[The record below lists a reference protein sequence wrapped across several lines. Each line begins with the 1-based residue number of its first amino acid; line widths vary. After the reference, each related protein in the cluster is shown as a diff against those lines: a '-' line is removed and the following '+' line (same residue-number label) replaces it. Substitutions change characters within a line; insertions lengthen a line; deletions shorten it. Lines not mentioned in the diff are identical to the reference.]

1 MWYLN
6 LNAVAA
12 LCGMAAALALTR
24 FWPHNKRVLTLVFC
38 LGFLYVFSKP
48 LFAFYAVY
56 TALNYA
62 GYVFLCRIGQR
73 RRMWFAVLVAANVAA
88 VAGLRAHGMISIE
101 QPIILLGLIYNVLK
115 VIDALYFAY
124 YLGKD
129 GQAGPLDYFN
139 FVLFIPTFTSG
150 PILKF
155 RDFLADVKTPY
166 RVTAE
171 ELESSVKRIIAGMF
185 KKIVIVPYMWDVFHR
200 VLAAPEL
207 NTHQSLF
214 LMVWFYALIY
224 FDFSG
229 YSDIAIG
236 FGRLMGYNVPENFKK
251 PFLSPTLTQ
260 YWRNWHATLGDWFR
274 DHIFMLVSRKTP
286 SRRTAAGL
294 SMLIMTLIGLWH
306 GFTWLYLMWGIYHGI
321 LLALENLLNR
331 TTVNKRKVSKTYF
344 YARCLLVQL
353 CVTAAVIVY
362 SENAET
368 VLRIYRGL
376 LSLPAF

>member
-129 GQAGPLDYFN
+129 GQAGPLDYYN

-155 RDFLADVKTPY
+155 RDFLADAKTPY

>member
-155 RDFLADVKTPY
+155 RDFLADAKTPY